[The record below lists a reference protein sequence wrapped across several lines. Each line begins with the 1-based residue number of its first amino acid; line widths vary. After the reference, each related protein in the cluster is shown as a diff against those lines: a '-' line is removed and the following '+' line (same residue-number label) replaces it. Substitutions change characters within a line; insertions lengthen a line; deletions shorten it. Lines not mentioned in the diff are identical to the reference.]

1 MSMMQKKKIL
11 AVAMAGLLVSS
22 PVAFAGFQVV
32 YEGAA
37 PKPLTPVQV
46 VTETHENARLR
57 AELDRLSAELA
68 QVKADLEF
76 ARTDAAQSRQALLT
90 ANAKLD
96 LIQSKIEK
104 IVVSFAFGNTEFV
117 PQPEVAEKIVTY
129 AKLAGTVNVRGY
141 TDSVGTPAANQRVA
155 LQRAIAAKQYLV
167 SRGVEEVK
175 VKVFGRTG
183 DRATAPSAGRATRR
197 GGSAGGVRRAR
208 RRSPR
213 C

>member
-1 MSMMQKKKIL
+1 MSMIQKKKVL

-22 PVAFAGFQVV
+22 PAIAGFQVV

-57 AELDRLSAELA
+57 AELDRLSAEL
-68 QVKADLEF
+68 
-76 ARTDAAQSRQALLT
+76 AQSRQALLT

-175 VKVFGRTG
+175 VKVFGRAG
-183 DRATAPSAGRATRR
+183 EYVASNATKAGRLANRR
-197 GGSAGGVRRAR
+197 VEIDSL
-208 RRSPR
+208 P
-213 C
+213 

>member
-68 QVKADLEF
+68 QVKAALEF

-183 DRATAPSAGRATRR
+183 EYVASNATEAGRLANRR
-197 GGSAGGVRRAR
+197 VEIDFL
-208 RRSPR
+208 P
-213 C
+213 